1 MMIEPMCVGMANR
14 EATMNRKLG
23 LVALAAVVIAV
34 GCGGSQ
40 VLTEKRMVA
49 WGPILNL
56 YMGTNM
62 EGGNSFPETLAE
74 MPPDLV
80 SDLKK
85 TDGWGNPLLYRL
97 LRVDKYNL
105 ISAGPDGEFG
115 NADDIVLENGAFYPA
130 EKIYSEYPLKL

>member
-1 MMIEPMCVGMANR
+1 
-14 EATMNRKLG
+14 MNSK
-23 LVALAAVVIAV
+23 LVAAVVVTAVIAV
-34 GCGGSQ
+34 GCGGPQ
-40 VLTEKRMVA
+40 ILTEKRMVE
-49 WGPILNL
+49 WGPILNI

-62 EGGNSFPETLAE
+62 EGGNSFPETLEE
-74 MPPDLV
+74 MPPDLT

-115 NADDIVLENGAFYPA
+115 NDDDIVLENGAFYEA
-130 EKIYSEYPLKL
+130 AKIYKENPLKL